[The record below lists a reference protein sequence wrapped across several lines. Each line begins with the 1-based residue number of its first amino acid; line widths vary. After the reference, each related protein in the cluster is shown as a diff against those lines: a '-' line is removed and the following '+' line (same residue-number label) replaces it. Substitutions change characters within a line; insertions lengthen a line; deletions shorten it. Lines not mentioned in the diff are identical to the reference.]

1 MASRLR
7 CLCGAAVGCAA
18 AGRLPA
24 LSECLPASFLTC
36 PHLPVPS
43 TPLPLISPLLLL
55 PACLPAP
62 CRSQLHDHFPV
73 VPICY
78 LAITSPCHSRNP
90 APPSVLPPGLPPCSQ
105 LHDHFPVVPDLIRSY
120 IQQVQGDLH
129 LITNSPGQRLLT
141 GQAGGTRRGCTAPHW
156 CGSRLRAC
164 VCACVIACP
173 AASTHAWPPLTTL
186 LRPSLGIMCRHAPG

>member
-1 MASRLR
+1 M
-7 CLCGAAVGCAA
+7 
-18 AGRLPA
+18 PA
-24 LSECLPASFLTC
+24 CLPALTC

-73 VPICY
+73 VP
-78 LAITSPCHSRNP
+78 
-90 APPSVLPPGLPPCSQ
+90 
-105 LHDHFPVVPDLIRSY
+105 DLIRSY

-141 GQAGGTRRGCTAPHW
+141 WQAGGTRRGCTAPHW
-156 CGSRLRAC
+156 CGSRLRVC
-164 VCACVIACP
+164 VRV
-173 AASTHAWPPLTTL
+173 
-186 LRPSLGIMCRHAPG
+186 